1 MGGSGDRPMSDDDL
15 SGVWA
20 RSLADLDD
28 MHIEPHQRAWL
39 QLTRPLGL
47 VEDTA
52 LIAAPNEFVK
62 EQLETRLRA
71 LITNA
76 LSRELSR
83 SIQLAVTVNP
93 SATADLYRAP
103 GLPDDPDDAVTGP
116 LPVIRPAAGL
126 AADHRQLGVDG
137 SVLADGVLPAVA
149 GHAATVG
156 LPAGSDLP
164 QTGYDLPG
172 SGAPAGP
179 GAAAGGDMSPH
190 PGAGPAAGRPYSN
203 GAPGQTGPGAP
214 TAGQGPGLASFP
226 ARTGPAGTGTGG
238 ARQPG
243 DNLGHGL
250 GGGLGPPPVGPLNGS
265 GTPGQPLPVHRP
277 VPPQRPVS
285 SPAPGLARLNPKYT
299 FETFVIGSSNRFAHA
314 AAVAVAEAPAKA
326 YNPLFVYG
334 DSGLGKTHL
343 LHAIGHYAQS
353 LYQGLKVRYVSSEEF
368 TNDFINMI
376 RDGKQDGFRRRYR
389 DVDVLLVDDI
399 QFLENKEGTQE
410 EFFHTF
416 NTRHNASKQIV
427 ISSDR
432 APKRLVTL
440 EDRLRSRFE
449 WGLQTDVQPPE
460 LETRIAILRKKAVQD
475 RLNAPSEALEYIASR
490 ISTNIRELEGA
501 LIRVTA
507 FASLNRQSV
516 DLQLAEFVLKDLIVE
531 THAPDITAATIM
543 GQTASYFG
551 LSIDDLCGTSRSR
564 VLVTARQIAMYL
576 CRELTDMSLPKI
588 GQQFGGRDHT
598 TVMHAERKI
607 RGLMAERR
615 AIYNQVTELTNRI
628 KQQALSG

>member
-1 MGGSGDRPMSDDDL
+1 MSDDDL
-15 SGVWA
+15 ADVWA
-20 RSLADLDD
+20 RSLADLAD

-47 VEDTA
+47 VENTA

-76 LSRELSR
+76 LSRELAR
-83 SIQLAVTVNP
+83 AIQLAVTVDP
-93 SATADLYRAP
+93 AATADLGTP
-103 GLPDDPDDAVTGP
+103 GRRPGENGGRSADHQDDDITGP
-116 LPVIRPAAGL
+116 LPI
-126 AADHRQLGVDG
+126 
-137 SVLADGVLPAVA
+137 
-149 GHAATVG
+149 T
-156 LPAGSDLP
+156 
-164 QTGYDLPG
+164 LPG
-172 SGAPAGP
+172 ADDLDFRSPSGGQYSN
-179 GAAAGGDMSPH
+179 GS
-190 PGAGPAAGRPYSN
+190 AGRPRLDRADAGSRP
-203 GAPGQTGPGAP
+203 GSDPFAPQ
-214 TAGQGPGLASFP
+214 L
-226 ARTGPAGTGTGG
+226 
-238 ARQPG
+238 
-243 DNLGHGL
+243 DHGL
-250 GGGLGPPPVGPLNGS
+250 GGPGPEASRDPGTAAPGMTPGRPGNGAGLPTGS
-265 GTPGQPLPVHRP
+265 GFPIQRQSGPHVPAAQLPRPGQ
-277 VPPQRPVS
+277 
-285 SPAPGLARLNPKYT
+285 ARLNPKYT

-416 NTRHNASKQIV
+416 NTLHNAEKQIV

-475 RLNAPSEALEYIASR
+475 RLNAPPEALEYIASR

-531 THAPDITAATIM
+531 THGPDITAATIM

-607 RGLMAERR
+607 RSLMAERR

>member
-1 MGGSGDRPMSDDDL
+1 MSETDL
-15 SGVWA
+15 AEVWA
-20 RSLADLDD
+20 RSLAELTG
-28 MHIEPHQRAWL
+28 MQIEPHQRAWL

-47 VEDTA
+47 VENTA
-52 LIAAPNEFVK
+52 LIATPNEFVK
-62 EQLETRLRA
+62 EQLETRLRV

-76 LSRELSR
+76 LSRELGR
-83 SIQLAVTVNP
+83 NIQLAVTV
-93 SATADLYRAP
+93 
-103 GLPDDPDDAVTGP
+103 DPA
-116 LPVIRPAAGL
+116 AAGL
-126 AADHRQLGVDG
+126 PAQRQ
-137 SVLADGVLPAVA
+137 P
-149 GHAATVG
+149 
-156 LPAGSDLP
+156 
-164 QTGYDLPG
+164 
-172 SGAPAGP
+172 
-179 GAAAGGDMSPH
+179 
-190 PGAGPAAGRPYSN
+190 
-203 GAPGQTGPGAP
+203 
-214 TAGQGPGLASFP
+214 
-226 ARTGPAGTGTGG
+226 
-238 ARQPG
+238 QPG
-243 DNLGHGL
+243 DHPAADRGPHEPGDAAAAPPMEPVTDRDQDLLRRRIDIPGQPGGLGHVGNGSVPTDRGSVMTDHDRVGPDRDGGPQHPGHAPPHLGGQGLTGHGL
-250 GGGLGPPPVGPLNGS
+250 GGPGAAGGS
-265 GTPGQPLPVHRP
+265 APRP
-277 VPPQRPVS
+277 AQ
-285 SPAPGLARLNPKYT
+285 ARLNPKYT

-326 YNPLFVYG
+326 YNPLFIYG

-353 LYQGLKVRYVSSEEF
+353 LYQGVKVRYVSSEEF

-416 NTRHNASKQIV
+416 NTLHNASKQIV

-449 WGLQTDVQPPE
+449 WGLLTDVQPPE

-475 RLNAPSEALEYIASR
+475 RLNAPPEALEYIASR

-507 FASLNRQSV
+507 FASLNRQQV
-516 DLQLAEFVLKDLIVE
+516 DLQLAEFVLKDLIPE
-531 THAPDITAATIM
+531 AHGPEITAATIM

-576 CRELTDMSLPKI
+576 CRELTDLSLPKI

-598 TVMHAERKI
+598 TVMHADRKI
-607 RGLMAERR
+607 RSLMAERR
-615 AIYNQVTELTNRI
+615 SIYNQVTELTNRI